1 MKTLSEALNVLSP
14 LAEIARVIDSN
25 AEYQMLLAQELKR
38 SSKDV
43 RDMTVDEVLSAA
55 DIAIEQ
61 FDRARRTAG
70 ADSAIAAAERYR
82 KREQLNGGYV
92 ILNGGVP
99 TGWMDRLGDPRN
111 WMPGVIAVSPNGIQ
125 WIAQGGDEIDGAKC
139 WARIN

>member
-14 LAEIARVIDSN
+14 LAEIARIIDSN
-25 AEYQMLLAQELKR
+25 ADYQMLLAQELKR

-43 RDMTVDEVLSAA
+43 RDMTIDEVLSAA
-55 DIAIEQ
+55 DIAIDQ
-61 FDRARRTAG
+61 FDRDKKKRSLLAEK
-70 ADSAIAAAERYR
+70 ADRYR
-82 KREQLNGGYV
+82 DREQLNGGFV
-92 ILNGGVP
+92 VLNGGVP
-99 TGWMDRLGDPRN
+99 TGWMDRLGDPRK